1 MRWKKT
7 RASDNTFDINLAPVL
22 DIIISIVSLLLFSV
36 ALIEIKMIE
45 TSVPQVVKDMVEK
58 IEKQEE
64 LAQIQLKMSKKNG
77 FTFEIDNKGN
87 KESVAVPLSTGKPD
101 YVKLQEEGSKIK
113 KRYPAVFSLSVLPEK
128 DWSMSE
134 IVSTLD
140 HVRKMSP
147 QQTVEI
153 QDPTNGNKVSTDFMF
168 PNVVFANILGE

>member
-1 MRWKKT
+1 MRHKKT

-36 ALIEIKMIE
+36 ALIEVKMIE
-45 TSVPQVVKDMVEK
+45 TSVPQIVKEIVEK
-58 IEKQEE
+58 IEKQEDQ
-64 LAQIQLKMSKKNG
+64 AQLVLKMSKTKG
-77 FTFEIDNKGN
+77 FAFEIDYKGK
-87 KESVAVPLSTGKPD
+87 KEVIVVPTSADKPD
-101 YVKLQEEGSKIK
+101 YLKLQEEGSKIK
-113 KRYPAVFSLSVLPEK
+113 KRYPAIFSVSILPEK

-153 QDPTNGNKVSTDFMF
+153 QDPTNGTKISTDFMF
-168 PNVVFANILGE
+168 PNVVFANVLGE